1 MPGKGEIVDRVAEL
15 TGYPKARVALVYET
29 IFELMSEALAAG
41 EAVSVPGF
49 GAFHVSER
57 AARRGR
63 NPVTGEPIT
72 IAASK
77 TVRFKPAKGLKEQVH
92 GD

>member
-1 MPGKGEIVDRVAEL
+1 MPGKGDIVERVAEL
-15 TGYPKARVALVYET
+15 TGYPKARMAVAYET
-29 IFELMSEALAAG
+29 IFELMAEALADG
-41 EAVSVPGF
+41 DSVNVPGF

-63 NPVTGEPIT
+63 NPVTGEPMT

-77 TVRFKPAKGLKEQVH
+77 TVRFKPAKGLKEML
-92 GD
+92 

>member
-1 MPGKGEIVDRVAEL
+1 MPGKGDIVERVAEL
-15 TGYPKARVALVYET
+15 TGYPKARMAVAYET
-29 IFELMSEALAAG
+29 IFELMAEALAEG
-41 EAVSVPGF
+41 DSVNVPGF

-72 IAASK
+72 ISASK
-77 TVRFKPAKGLKEQVH
+77 TVRFKPAKGLKEML
-92 GD
+92 

>member
-1 MPGKGEIVDRVAEL
+1 MPGKGDIVERVAEL
-15 TGYPKARVALVYET
+15 TGYPKARVAVAYET
-29 IFELMSEALAAG
+29 IFELMAEALAEG
-41 EAVSVPGF
+41 DSVNVPGF

-72 IAASK
+72 ISASK
-77 TVRFKPAKGLKEQVH
+77 TVRFKPAKGLKEML
-92 GD
+92 